1 MEILKFKKI
10 PGASLAAILHLQ
22 LPLKAIGG
30 EGRGVW
36 TKWVVGQTNLY
47 RVETDIYY

>member
-10 PGASLAAILHLQ
+10 AGASLAAILHLQ
-22 LPLKAIGG
+22 LPLK
-30 EGRGVW
+30 W

>member
-1 MEILKFKKI
+1 MEILKFKKKI

-22 LPLKAIGG
+22 LPLKAIG
-30 EGRGVW
+30 ERVW
-36 TKWVVGQTNLY
+36 TKWAVGQTNLY

>member
-22 LPLKAIGG
+22 LPLKAIW
-30 EGRGVW
+30 GVW

-47 RVETDIYY
+47 RVESDIY

>member
-10 PGASLAAILHLQ
+10 PGASPAAILHLQ

-30 EGRGVW
+30 GRVS

>member
-10 PGASLAAILHLQ
+10 PVASLAAILHLQ
-22 LPLKAIGG
+22 LPFKAIGG
-30 EGRGVW
+30 GGVW

-47 RVETDIYY
+47 RVKTNIYY

>member
-1 MEILKFKKI
+1 MEILKFKKM

-30 EGRGVW
+30 GGMD
-36 TKWVVGQTNLY
+36 KMGGGTNKSL
-47 RVETDIYY
+47 

>member
-30 EGRGVW
+30 GVW
-36 TKWVVGQTNLY
+36 TKWVVRQTNLY
-47 RVETDIYY
+47 RVDTDIYY

>member
-10 PGASLAAILHLQ
+10 PGTSLASILHLQ

-30 EGRGVW
+30 GGGGGMD
-36 TKWVVGQTNLY
+36 KLGGGTNKSLY
-47 RVETDIYY
+47 SRD